1 MLHIGKVVLLLFA
14 ILILSQALDITN
26 VIFFLNYNVYSYATW
41 RHNFTRLISLSLFK
55 NISKQNSSCST
66 VVQLCR
72 LTLTN
77 QFMKITHKHWF
88 LQKKVYP
95 LVCNSYILC
104 CYYYITV

>member
-55 NISKQNSSCST
+55 NISEAE
-66 VVQLCR
+66 
-72 LTLTN
+72 
-77 QFMKITHKHWF
+77 FF
-88 LQKKVYP
+88 LQYSCTIVQIDTYQPIYEDYTQTLVSAKKSLP
-95 LVCNSYILC
+95 LSM
-104 CYYYITV
+104 

>member
-88 LQKKVYP
+88 LQKKFTP
-95 LVCNSYILC
+95 
-104 CYYYITV
+104 